1 MSNLIV
7 NQEDISKNIFSIRD
21 RQVMLD
27 SDLAVLYQIETKQ
40 LNRVVKRNIDRFPDR
55 FMFQLT
61 QNEWENLRYQ
71 IGTSSMNYGGRRYLP
86 NGFTEQGVAML
97 SAVIKSDVAIKVSIQ
112 IMETFIEMR
121 KTISKFGELLNKV
134 TEVENR
140 QDASDLKFEKIF
152 KALESVEE
160 IPHQGI
166 FYNGQIFDSY
176 KFISDIIR
184 TSNHSIILIDN
195 YIDESTLI
203 HLTKRKEKVQ
213 IIIYTKK
220 PEKSLLLDIKKFT
233 QQYKSI
239 IIRESNIIHDRF
251 LIIDNKVIF
260 HLGASLKDLGKKI
273 FAFSKMNID
282 VIELLSKLE
291 DVNH

>member
-1 MSNLIV
+1 M
-7 NQEDISKNIFSIRD
+7 
-21 RQVMLD
+21 
-27 SDLAVLYQIETKQ
+27 
-40 LNRVVKRNIDRFPDR
+40 
-55 FMFQLT
+55 
-61 QNEWENLRYQ
+61 
-71 IGTSSMNYGGRRYLP
+71 
-86 NGFTEQGVAML
+86 
-97 SAVIKSDVAIKVSIQ
+97 
-112 IMETFIEMR
+112 
-121 KTISKFGELLNKV
+121 
-134 TEVENR
+134 
-140 QDASDLKFEKIF
+140 
-152 KALESVEE
+152 
-160 IPHQGI
+160 
-166 FYNGQIFDSY
+166 
-176 KFISDIIR
+176 
-184 TSNHSIILIDN
+184 IDN